1 MATLTGKITDVTGR
15 APDSIS
21 SITVKAPSA
30 RIGGGSDI
38 IVTSSAQVEFNKGT
52 GDLTLSGLH
61 VGLSWL
67 YIEGD
72 GWSDSIPLAVAE
84 GFQLILEAVANASGV
99 PGIADYV
106 SMLRNSED
114 HARLLARAALD
125 GEFGDIVRLAQTA
138 ATTAAQEATAA
149 AQEATSADARATYAE
164 AKAGNAV
171 SRVEALEA
179 LGGLSPESP
188 VDGQTANLISQPDTL
203 TRQTLARDFTQA
215 PIDLSGRGVS
225 HLKTA
230 AENTPIILD
239 AIAEAD
245 GTGRQILL
253 PHCPPTAWID
263 VDQALVIPGGMSMVG
278 HGQGRTRIRQIK
290 RMTPLFDVVGPD
302 VKVAGFTGKQT
313 TGHPTSAERV
323 SWRGEPGTGKLAI
336 VRVQADRVGIENVT
350 GVDANAVVHFAAWD
364 VTSDTQRPQLAQCS
378 ATNIHSIDCVF
389 GLLAVGVEDFYFD
402 NVTGNYLLRPGWGTP
417 PHLLY
422 FSEGLGDNIDIR
434 GGTAYAKNGLDGQA
448 FQFKGVKGGNVAS
461 LRARDCEGLLNL
473 MLNEDLEIDTLISM
487 GDNYA
492 GGLYA
497 SLIAQGVNRRVTIQD
512 VTIHMASSGKPVRI
526 MGDSEDV
533 KISRLNAVSNHT
545 AAPTDGG
552 TSFDVDIDGVR
563 TEVHDATVQ
572 NVGSV
577 AWGSSIGIFGG
588 TDNRIIRPVT
598 SGNNFGV
605 TVRGSATGSVIEDYN
620 LDELGAK
627 NRAFDMTTRATLF
640 PRRHTGAASPE
651 RTPALMDDGSTTAG
665 TFSVVS
671 WPQVGPQWVQVAGA
685 WRGYPGGVLTVNVAT
700 FLHALLTAPIGKSN
714 IRATGDVIYQDRS
727 GFAVRVTDRNN
738 LITGRINHT
747 AGTAEIVKRAEG
759 VETVLASVP
768 LVPTMGSV
776 YHLDFSAS
784 GDYLR
789 LVVDDSLV
797 VEHTL
802 TPGDLALFPGT
813 SHGLFF
819 HGSLEGGFKNVIMY

>member
-1 MATLTGKITDVTGR
+1 MTTLTGRITDVTGR
-15 APDSIS
+15 SPDSIA

-38 IVTSSAQVEFNKGT
+38 IVTSPAKVTLSKTT
-52 GDLTLSGLH
+52 GDITISGLH

-99 PGIADYV
+99 PGIADY
-106 SMLRNSED
+106 MLMIRNSED
-114 HARLLARAALD
+114 HARLLARAAVD
-125 GEFGDIVRLAQTA
+125 GEIGEVVRLAQTA
-138 ATTAAQEATAA
+138 AVTAEQA
-149 AQEATSADARATYAE
+149 ATSADVRARSAE
-164 AKAGNAV
+164 TKVDAYTP
-171 SRVEALEA
+171 RVDSLEA
-179 LGGLSPESP
+179 MAGLSPESP
-188 VDGQTANLISQPDTL
+188 VDGQTANLISQPTTL
-203 TRQTLARDFTQA
+203 TRQTLDGHFTQA

-239 AIAEAD
+239 AIDEVAD
-245 GTGRQILL
+245 TGRQILL
-253 PHCPPTAWID
+253 PYCPPTAWID
-263 VDQALVIPGGMSMVG
+263 VNQELVIPGGMSVMG
-278 HGQGRTRIRQIK
+278 HGQGRTRLRQLK
-290 RMTPLFDVVGPD
+290 RMAPLIDVVGSD
-302 VKVAGFTGKQT
+302 VEIGGFTGKQT
-313 TGHPTSAERV
+313 TENPTSAERT
-323 SWRGEPGTGKLAI
+323 SWRGEPGTGKLAV
-336 VRVQADRVGIENVT
+336 VRVQADRVNVKNVT
-350 GVDANAVVHFAAWD
+350 GANANAVVHFAAWD
-364 VTSDTQRPQLAQCS
+364 VIADAQRHQLAQCR
-378 ATNIHSIDCVF
+378 AINIHSIDCVF

-402 NVTGNYLLRPGWGTP
+402 NITGNYLRRPGWNTP

-422 FSEGLGDNIDIR
+422 FSEGLGGNIDIR

-473 MLNEDLEIDTLISM
+473 ILNEDLGIDTLISM

-497 SLIAQGVNRRVTIQD
+497 SLVVQGVNKRVTIQD
-512 VTIHMASSGKPVRI
+512 VTIRMASSGKPVRI
-526 MGDSEDV
+526 MDESEDV

-545 AAPTDGG
+545 AAPTSGG

-588 TDNRIIRPVT
+588 TDNRISRPVT

-605 TVRGSATGSVIEDYN
+605 TVRGSATGSVIEDYD
-620 LDELGAK
+620 LDELGTE

-640 PRRHTGAASPE
+640 PRRHTGAVSPE
-651 RTPALMDDGSTTAG
+651 RTPALVDDGSTTRG
-665 TFSVVS
+665 TFSEVF
-671 WPQVGPQWVQVAGA
+671 WPQVGPQWAQVAGA
-685 WRGYPGGVLTVNVAT
+685 WRGFPGGVLTVNVAT
-700 FLHALLTAPIGKSN
+700 FLNALLTAPIGKSN
-714 IRATGDVIYQDRS
+714 IRVTGDVIYQDRV

-738 LITGRINHT
+738 LITGRINHA
-747 AGTAEIVKRAEG
+747 AGAAEIVKRVEA

-789 LVVDDSLV
+789 LVVDDSLE

-802 TPGDLALFPGT
+802 TPEDLALFPAT

-819 HGSLEGGFKNVIMY
+819 HGSLEGGFKNIIMY